1 MQDINEYIDS
11 FTGTTRGERL
21 SMALVALLMDIKE
34 QTKPIAPVEEKIAI
48 KASERSIEASP
59 KNTKRKKNENKG

>member
-11 FTGTTRGERL
+11 FTGATRAERL

-34 QTKPIAPVEEKIAI
+34 QTRPVRPVDIIIEP
-48 KASERSIEASP
+48 KASEAIIEASP
-59 KNTKRKKNENKG
+59 KPKKSTKKKEVK